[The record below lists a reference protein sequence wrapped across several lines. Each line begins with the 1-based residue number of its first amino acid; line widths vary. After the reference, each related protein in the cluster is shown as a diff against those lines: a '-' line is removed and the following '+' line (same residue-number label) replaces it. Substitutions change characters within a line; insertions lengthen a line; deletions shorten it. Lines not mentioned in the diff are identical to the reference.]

1 MKNHV
6 FILLTSLFVGV
17 CNVCGQVMQ
26 LNDAPLYEIGGQS
39 TKGISRIIGKYTQ
52 YIKTWYKN
60 LPYASMKNPEYY
72 GLKTITFIGVFM
84 LIPQNT

>member
-1 MKNHV
+1 MMRHYMKLAVN
-6 FILLTSLFVGV
+6 LQKEYQELW
-17 CNVCGQVMQ
+17 
-26 LNDAPLYEIGGQS
+26 E
-39 TKGISRIIGKYTQ
+39 KYTQ